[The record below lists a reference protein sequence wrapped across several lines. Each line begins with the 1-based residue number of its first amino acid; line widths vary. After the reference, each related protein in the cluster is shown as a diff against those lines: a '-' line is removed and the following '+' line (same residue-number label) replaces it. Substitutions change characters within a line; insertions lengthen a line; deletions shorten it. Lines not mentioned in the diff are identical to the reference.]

1 MPTKITTKLPQIQQI
16 NIKID
21 SEDLKFIDSKARRY
35 GLSRSSMIKYMALNA
50 ELSVDM
56 QEQLRKPRI

>member
-1 MPTKITTKLPQIQQI
+1 MNTTIVTKTPQVQQI

-21 SEDLKFIDSKARRY
+21 GEDLKFIDSKAKRY

-50 ELSVDM
+50 ELSVSM